1 MLQPVDFKILI
12 PHAGS
17 ADIEFFLSMLCLD
30 PAKRASAEEAKNSSY
45 FRTYPS
51 PCSLSELPIPSRSAL
66 NPSKHLLKKGDN
78 MDTFLANLL
87 V

>member
-17 ADIEFFLSMLCLD
+17 TDIEFFLSMLCLD
-30 PAKRASAEEAKNSSY
+30 PAKRATAEEAKNNCY
-45 FRTYPS
+45 FRTYPP
-51 PCSLSELPIPSRSAL
+51 PCSLSELPIPSRSAS